1 MLFRRKMFRKYNKR
15 SFFKIKVIC
24 IISIVA
30 VAVSMADNAIK
41 EIVSPMAMKNAE
53 MLINIEVN
61 KAISELLETVSP
73 QFNEYISE
81 YYSNNSIK
89 SIESDTLNI
98 NAFKAEAIGM
108 IEKRLEKFNTIT
120 TPVQIGN
127 IIDSSI
133 LSNRG
138 PSINI
143 SYDLCCSV
151 NAEIKSELESAG
163 INQTHHIIKL
173 YITTDAYLSIFC
185 DETHTN
191 VITDYIIGDTVIVG
205 DNPSVYAYGK

>member
-1 MLFRRKMFRKYNKR
+1 
-15 SFFKIKVIC
+15 
-24 IISIVA
+24 
-30 VAVSMADNAIK
+30 MADNAIK

-61 KAISELLETVSP
+61 KAISQLLKTVSP
-73 QFNEYISE
+73 QFND
-81 YYSNNSIK
+81 SIK

-98 NAFKAEAIGM
+98 NAFKAEAIGI

-173 YITTDAYLSIFC
+173 YITTDA
-185 DETHTN
+185 
-191 VITDYIIGDTVIVG
+191 
-205 DNPSVYAYGK
+205 

>member
-89 SIESDTLNI
+89 SIESVNEDISLT
-98 NAFKAEAIGM
+98 EEM
-108 IEKRLEKFNTIT
+108 IETCKWMKHRYGIT
-120 TPVQIGN
+120 AGKVQHHN
-127 IIDSSI
+127 
-133 LSNRG
+133 
-138 PSINI
+138 
-143 SYDLCCSV
+143 
-151 NAEIKSELESAG
+151 NACADRK
-163 INQTHHIIKL
+163 
-173 YITTDAYLSIFC
+173 YYR
-185 DETHTN
+185 
-191 VITDYIIGDTVIVG
+191 
-205 DNPSVYAYGK
+205 